1 MAALSLTILS
11 LLTSTLALAL
21 PTTNTPSLAARQVS
35 AEKWSIPRM
44 QMHMMSK
51 DTGIPGNTWPDSAK
65 FNSSIDFDVMI
76 PDHASTDMLKV
87 NCQAQFANYT
97 LPVGTLECVPVVAAG
112 ESVEGFGDVEFGMSL
127 YEGLGPR
134 RPELSFVL
142 HVYRADGES

>member
-11 LLTSTLALAL
+11 LLTSTLAL

-65 FNSSIDFDVMI
+65 FNSSIDFDVVI
-76 PDHASTDMLKV
+76 PDHASSDMLKV

-97 LPVGTLECVPVVAAG
+97 LPVGNVVCVPVVAEG
-112 ESVEGFGDVEFGMSL
+112 QVVDGFGSVEFGMSL